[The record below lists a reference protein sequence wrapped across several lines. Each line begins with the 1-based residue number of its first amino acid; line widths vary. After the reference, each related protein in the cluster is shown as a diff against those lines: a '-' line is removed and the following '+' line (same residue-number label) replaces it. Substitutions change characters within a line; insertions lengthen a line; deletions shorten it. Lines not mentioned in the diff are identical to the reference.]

1 MSKHRRVWL
10 RSFYTKAIA
19 FRYLLTPFGTITR
32 THTVVANAIGGTL
45 TYRDYYI
52 FGIRIARIHPA

>member
-1 MSKHRRVWL
+1 MSMSKKARRVWL
-10 RSFYTKAIA
+10 RSFFRIIA

-32 THTVVANAIGGTL
+32 MYWPDGSTEM

-52 FGIRIARIHPA
+52 FGIRIARIHRA

>member
-1 MSKHRRVWL
+1 MSKARRIWL
-10 RSFYTKAIA
+10 RSFYTRVIA

-32 THTVVANAIGGTL
+32 LYTPTHNASL